1 MAESPLVLGPMLRH
15 VDETSAS
22 IWVETRAA
30 STVRVRAG
38 GREWHA
44 RTFRVHD
51 HHYALVE
58 VDGLEPDTVLPY
70 EVQVDGV
77 TAWPDPD
84 PESDEDIAFPGSV
97 IATRAPGRRLRL
109 AYGSCRTSV
118 PHDSHGNRTHGVD
131 AMRAFALAMAAGDE
145 EPPDLLLFLGD
156 QVYADLTSKQM
167 QDFIRSRRDIHEE
180 PGKELKD
187 YEEYAHL
194 YRLAWSDGANRWL
207 LSTVPTAMIFDDHDV
222 RDDWNASFDWKQEM
236 EATSWWHGR
245 IVAGLGSY
253 WVYQHL
259 GNLSPSERAEDELW
273 QRVVAHERSGGQGEL
288 DLSDALDAFADRSD
302 RDPTSVRW
310 SYARDLDDVRLIVVD
325 SRAARDL
332 TPSARGL
339 LDRDE
344 LAWFDEQLRGGFRQ
358 VIIAT
363 SLPFLLPMGLHH
375 VEAWDEAIS
384 QGAWGRPAARIGERL
399 RQAVDLEH
407 WAAWENTFQAVAR
420 MVSELADGARGPAPQ
435 NVLFLSGDVHY
446 SYLAEVERGHGGRIL
461 QAVCS
466 PVRNPLPRFLRWFAV
481 VMSYGVATPVGAAAA
496 RSVKVPDAPFEW
508 HTVKGPW
515 FDNNLALLRD
525 GPDGLLLTWNTGVVD
540 HGDERHPRLKE
551 VASITVPADRDV
563 ELSV

>member
-1 MAESPLVLGPMLRH
+1 MAASPLLLGPMLRH

-22 IWVETRAA
+22 IWVETREAA
-30 STVRVRAG
+30 TVVVRAG
-38 GREWHA
+38 GRSWSA
-44 RTFRVHD
+44 RTFAAHG

-58 VDGLEPDTVLPY
+58 VDGLEPASELPY
-70 EVQVDGV
+70 ALEIDGV
-77 TAWPDPD
+77 PAWPEPD
-84 PESDEDIAFPGSV
+84 PRDGAEYPAPV
-97 IATRAPGRRLRL
+97 IATRTPGRRLRL

-131 AMRAFALAMAAGDE
+131 AMRAFALAMAAGAE
-145 EPPDLLLFLGD
+145 ERPDLLLFLGD

-167 QDFIRSRRDIHEE
+167 QDFIRSRRDIREP

-187 YEEYAHL
+187 FEEYAHL
-194 YRLAWSDGANRWL
+194 YQLAWSDGANRWL

-222 RDDWNASFDWKQEM
+222 RDDWNASRDWKRKM

-245 IVAGLGSY
+245 IIAGLGSY

-259 GNLSPSERAEDELW
+259 GNLSPRERADDELW
-273 QRVVAHERSGGQGEL
+273 QRVVAHDREGGEGEL
-288 DLSDALDAFADRSD
+288 DLTEALDAFAERSD
-302 RDPTSVRW
+302 REPTSVRW
-310 SYARDLDDVRLIVVD
+310 SYARDFDDVRLIVVD
-325 SRAARDL
+325 SRAARQLEPDDR
-332 TPSARGL
+332 AL
-339 LDRDE
+339 LDRVE
-344 LAWFDEQLRGGFRQ
+344 LDWFDAQLQGGFRQ
-358 VIIAT
+358 VLIAT

-384 QGAWGRPAARIGERL
+384 QGAWGRTAARIGERL

-407 WAAWENTFQAVAR
+407 WAAWQHTFQAVAR
-420 MVSELADGARGPAPQ
+420 MIAELADGARGPAPQ

-446 SYLAEVERGHGGRIL
+446 SYLAEVERDRGGRIL

-515 FDNNLALLRD
+515 FDNNLALLHD
-525 GPDGLLLTWNTGVVD
+525 APDGLRLTWHTGVVE
-540 HGDERHPRLKE
+540 HGDELHPKLER
-551 VASITVPADRDV
+551 VAAITVPADRDV
-563 ELSV
+563 ELSA